1 MAMQKI
7 DSSKNNVKIDNAS
20 TEKKI
25 KMTARKLFTSKGYAA
40 VTTRDIA
47 IEAGINQALL
57 HYYFRSKENLFEIIM
72 LENLSLF
79 IAGVASILNN
89 EQTTLEQKIE
99 DLIAT
104 YIDKL
109 SNEPDLPLFIVNQ
122 IKSNPDQFIKKL
134 GIETLIKK
142 SFFLK
147 QVMASDYSKQFRTL
161 NPLHIVINVVG
172 LTVAPFLM
180 APVLRKVGKLD
191 QKHFIALVQERKAL
205 IPQWISSMVK
215 KGPE

>member
-1 MAMQKI
+1 MKKIISLKNNDKTENVSTEQKI
-7 DSSKNNVKIDNAS
+7 KEA
-20 TEKKI
+20 
-25 KMTARKLFTSKGYAA
+25 ARKLFTSKGFAA

-47 IEAGINQALL
+47 VEAGINQALL
-57 HYYFRSKENLFEIIM
+57 HYYYRSKEKLFEIIM
-72 LENLSLF
+72 LENLSIF
-79 IAGVASILNN
+79 IAGAASILNN

-99 DLIAT
+99 ELIAT

-109 SNEPDLPLFIVNQ
+109 SQEPDLPLFIVNQ
-122 IKSNPDQFIKKL
+122 IKSNPEQFIKKL

-147 QVMASDYSKQFRTL
+147 QVITSDYSKQLRLL

-180 APVLRKVGKLD
+180 APVLRKVGKLN
-191 QKHFIALVQERKAL
+191 QKHFMALVQERKEL
-205 IPQWISSMVK
+205 IPQWISSMIK

>member
-1 MAMQKI
+1 MKKIANSKKDDKTDNSSTEQKI
-7 DSSKNNVKIDNAS
+7 K
-20 TEKKI
+20 E
-25 KMTARKLFTSKGYAA
+25 TARKLFTSKGFAA

-47 IEAGINQALL
+47 VEAGINQALL
-57 HYYFRSKENLFEIIM
+57 HYYFRSKEKLFEIIM

-109 SNEPDLPLFIVNQ
+109 SQEPDLPLFIVNQ
-122 IKSNPDQFIKKL
+122 IKSNPEQFIKKL

-147 QVMASDYSKQFRTL
+147 QVMSSDYSEQLRLL

-191 QKHFIALVQERKAL
+191 QKHFMALVQERKAL

>member
-1 MAMQKI
+1 MKKIANSKKDDKTDNSSTEQKI
-7 DSSKNNVKIDNAS
+7 KEA
-20 TEKKI
+20 
-25 KMTARKLFTSKGYAA
+25 ARKLFTSKGFAA

-47 IEAGINQALL
+47 VEAGINQALL

-109 SNEPDLPLFIVNQ
+109 SQEPDLPLFIVNQ
-122 IKSNPDQFIKKL
+122 IKSNPEQFIKKL

-147 QVMASDYSKQFRTL
+147 QVMSSDYSEQLRLL

-191 QKHFIALVQERKAL
+191 QKHFMALVQERKAL

>member
-1 MAMQKI
+1 MKKI
-7 DSSKNNVKIDNAS
+7 ANSKNNDKTDNSS
-20 TEKKI
+20 TEQKI
-25 KMTARKLFTSKGYAA
+25 KETARKLFTSKGFAA

-47 IEAGINQALL
+47 FEAGINQALL
-57 HYYFRSKENLFEIIM
+57 HYYFRSKEKLFEIIM

-109 SNEPDLPLFIVNQ
+109 SQEPDLPLFIVNQ
-122 IKSNPDQFIKKL
+122 IKSNPEQFIKKL

-147 QVMASDYSKQFRTL
+147 QVMSSDYSEQLRLL

-191 QKHFIALVQERKAL
+191 QKHFMALVQERKAL

>member
-1 MAMQKI
+1 MKKIANSKKDDKTDNSSTEQKI
-7 DSSKNNVKIDNAS
+7 KEA
-20 TEKKI
+20 
-25 KMTARKLFTSKGYAA
+25 ARKLFTSKGFAA

-47 IEAGINQALL
+47 VEAAINQALL
-57 HYYFRSKENLFEIIM
+57 HYYFRSKEKLFEIIM

-109 SNEPDLPLFIVNQ
+109 SQEPDLPLFIVNQ
-122 IKSNPDQFIKKL
+122 IKSNPEQFIKKL

-147 QVMASDYSKQFRTL
+147 QVMSSDYSEQLRLL

-191 QKHFIALVQERKAL
+191 QKHFMALVQERKAL

>member
-1 MAMQKI
+1 MKKI
-7 DSSKNNVKIDNAS
+7 VNSKNNTKTDNAS
-20 TEKKI
+20 TEQKI
-25 KMTARKLFTSKGYAA
+25 KEAARKLFTSKGFAA

-57 HYYFRSKENLFEIIM
+57 HYYFRSKEKLFEIVM
-72 LENLSLF
+72 LDNLSLF
-79 IAGVASILNN
+79 IAGVATVLNN
-89 EQTTLEQKIE
+89 EHTTLEQKIE
-99 DLIAT
+99 NLVAA

-109 SNEPDLPLFIVNQ
+109 SQDPDLPLFIVNH
-122 IKSNPDQFIKKL
+122 IKSNPEEFIKTL

-147 QVMASDYSKQFRTL
+147 QFMASDYPKRLQSL
-161 NPLHIVINVVG
+161 NPLHIVMNIIG

-180 APVLRKVGKLD
+180 APVIRKVGKLD
-191 QKHFIALVQERKAL
+191 QQQFMTLVQERKAL
-205 IPQWISSMVK
+205 IPQWILAMVK